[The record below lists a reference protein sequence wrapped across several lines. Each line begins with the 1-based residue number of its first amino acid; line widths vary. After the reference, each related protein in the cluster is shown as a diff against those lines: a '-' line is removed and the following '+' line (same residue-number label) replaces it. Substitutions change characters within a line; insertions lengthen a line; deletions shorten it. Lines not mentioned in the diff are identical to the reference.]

1 MSNKIY
7 SCVCAYCGKEY
18 TAKRKGTKYC
28 SGECCRAA
36 DRDNKR
42 IKYVGKRRSVCA
54 RCGKPLPK
62 YKTLYCSK
70 ACQRGSG
77 QHTKVCIVCGKEFIT
92 TRSGKLTCS
101 AECSK
106 RNYYSKKTSR
116 TDRYKDITIDKDI
129 NVERLALRDN
139 NICKICGK
147 PVNWNDKREI
157 NGLVL
162 CGNSYPSIDHIKP
175 VSKGGVHSWDNVQL
189 AHRLCN
195 ALKSNKVV

>member
-1 MSNKIY
+1 MN
-7 SCVCAYCGKEY
+7 CLYCGKEFY
-18 TAKRKGTKYC
+18 GRKKKYC
-28 SGECCRAA
+28 SNECCYNA
-36 DRDNKR
+36 DKDRKR
-42 IKYVGKRRSVCA
+42 IRYEWKSERADFCIVCGQPIPD
-54 RCGKPLPK
+54 RNK
-62 YKTLYCSK
+62 LYCSVD
-70 ACQRGSG
+70 CRRGKVKK
-77 QHTKVCIVCGKEFIT
+77 TKRCIVCGKEFAT

-116 TDRYKDITIDKDI
+116 TDRYKNITIDKDI

-162 CGNSYPSIDHIKP
+162 CGNNYPSIDHIKP
-175 VSKGGVHSWDNVQL
+175 VSKGGLHSWDNVQL

>member
-1 MSNKIY
+1 MN
-7 SCVCAYCGKEY
+7 CLYCGKEFDG
-18 TAKRKGTKYC
+18 RKKKYC
-28 SGECCRAA
+28 SNECCYNA
-36 DRDNKR
+36 DKDRKR
-42 IKYVGKRRSVCA
+42 IRYEWKSERADFCIVCGQPIPD
-54 RCGKPLPK
+54 RNK
-62 YKTLYCSK
+62 LYCSVD
-70 ACQRGSG
+70 CRRGKVKK
-77 QHTKVCIVCGKEFIT
+77 TKRCIVCGKEFVT

-175 VSKGGVHSWDNVQL
+175 VSKGGLHSWDNVQL